1 MTAFFYPDVSNV
13 GDAGLVLQPGTV
25 AVCAKSS
32 EGSTFKD
39 PSYNT
44 FKTQALMLGSIFFAY
59 HWTWYSDPAREI
71 SNLLSMV
78 QDTPFMWDVENLTRI
93 QSVPELVDLT
103 RRAKAAGGNPRL
115 CYLPRWYWS
124 GHMGSPDLRP
134 LEDEGLRFVSSNY
147 TTYSDDGPG
156 WQPYGNITP
165 YAWQYTDKLPY
176 GGKLVDFNACKDT
189 LANFQEFL
197 YPTSGGGIP
206 PTQTSNG
213 SDVDMAQWQ
222 TVQRGSKG
230 GQVSIA
236 QGLLIGHG
244 YIVGSRNGLPDG
256 DFGPTTETS
265 TRQFQSSRGIKD
277 DGVFGPVTAG
287 EAIRA

>member
-25 AVCAKSS
+25 AVSAKSS
-32 EGSTFKD
+32 EGTSFQD

-44 FKTQALMLGSIFFAY
+44 FKTQALMLGSVFFAY
-59 HWTWYSDPAREI
+59 HWTWYSNPAREI
-71 SNLLSMV
+71 SNLMSMV

-124 GHMGSPDLRP
+124 GHMGFPDLRP

-165 YAWQYTDKLPY
+165 YVWQYTNHLSY
-176 GGKLVDFNACKDT
+176 GGRQIDFNACKDT
-189 LANFQEFL
+189 LANFREFL
-197 YPTSGGGIP
+197 YPTAPVVTPVSN
-206 PTQTSNG
+206 PTKDFIVTH
-213 SDVDMAQWQ
+213 WQ
-222 TVQRGSKG
+222 TIQRGSKG
-230 GQVSIA
+230 SRVSIW
-236 QGLLIGHG
+236 QGILIGHG
-244 YIVGSRNGLPDG
+244 YPLTVDG
-256 DFGPTTETS
+256 DFGPDTQAKTVM
-265 TRQFQSSRGIKD
+265 FQRDKGITQDGIVGPVSISFGVLDADYSRG
-277 DGVFGPVTAG
+277 
-287 EAIRA
+287 